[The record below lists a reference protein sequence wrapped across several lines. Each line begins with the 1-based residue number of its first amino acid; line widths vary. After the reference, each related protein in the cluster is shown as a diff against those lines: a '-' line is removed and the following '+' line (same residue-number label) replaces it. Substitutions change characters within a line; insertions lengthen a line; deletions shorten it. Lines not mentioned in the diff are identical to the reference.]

1 MATID
6 IISTANPVMGTLY
19 TGQLP
24 FTYND
29 TLTVG
34 YPISF
39 AFNLSYLNEL
49 RQNISASTITS
60 NGINSNEYSLQVF
73 LCQSIDGSNNLINV
87 SSDNLYNLSSSD
99 LTNNFL
105 SKNIS
110 NSFLSTQEDLG
121 DIMTQT
127 EAMQLCKEY
136 KIILRITSSA
146 SPVRTTIIQNGD
158 IVHDLKLMLDVQ
170 ETGPYETEFANI
182 NLLDKS
188 DYTEAEWNNIFQ
200 VNFPIVGNHNLRA
213 YYPANYKSLSSLP
226 IISVVHGQNH
236 NGCMYDAYLQ
246 HFASYGYFVY
256 STIRE
261 LSSIAIGPR
270 SGGYTRQ
277 ATTLYQL
284 KSYISKISKGKYNG
298 NLNFNKIIIMGHSL
312 GGADCGNFQS
322 NLRDYIPTP
331 QIPGLTYSDII
342 GGIALEGAGVPLA
355 DTNGP
360 LLYVSSYCN
369 SYASVTTVPY
379 MYSSI
384 LPIEY
389 KRKSLIYMDG
399 GVVLNYG
406 SHEDIAYPFSATNS
420 GIENAPRLYNNL
432 NILGRSLITTKL
444 IPLNNHNKSLSNV
457 AGFLIKL
464 LSQNYY
470 NKIKNS
476 FTNTTNQYK
485 PSIIAEKDYFNTNY
499 FRWPLSGI
507 NGITFIDDLKNTS
520 KFTTNISTS
529 DYFIVD
535 NDDGTFPIS
544 AITYNS
550 TAAMNLYKNALNLN
564 KTFGTKCPNYWEN
577 GTYIFP
583 YNSTNLN
590 INYNFA
596 NNLNL
601 SGNSYIGIP
610 IGILYSAD
618 IQSQAS
624 ANSYPNVLTK
634 LTDSLYQHFIVE
646 LSDLAGNSAWISSK
660 QNNMGMVV
668 PVGYTEFTTLS
679 TEIGRVTL
687 TAASNTNPVQTF
699 SQDSILENIHFKIS
713 DFKQQNPN
721 LNLSTIRGLKI
732 LIGPDKGISGDVGGR
747 IMWNGIFLV

>member
-6 IISTANPVMGTLY
+6 IISTANPVIGTLY

-60 NGINSNEYSLQVF
+60 NGINSNQYSLQVF

-87 SSDNLYNLSSSD
+87 SSDNLYSLSSTD

-110 NSFLSTQEDLG
+110 NSFFSTQEDLG
-121 DIMTQT
+121 FIMTQT
-127 EAMQLCKEY
+127 EVMQLCKEY
-136 KIILRITSSA
+136 KIVLRITSSS
-146 SPVRTTIIQNGD
+146 SPNTTRVVQNGD

-170 ETGPYETEFANI
+170 ECGPYETEFSNI

-200 VNFPIVGNHNLRA
+200 INFPIVGNHNLRA
-213 YYPANYKSLSSLP
+213 YYPSNYKSLSSLP

-246 HFASYGYFVY
+246 HFASYGYFAY

-261 LSSIAIGPR
+261 LNYIGSGTR
-270 SGGYTRQ
+270 FGGYTRQ

-298 NLNFNKIIIMGHSL
+298 ILNFNKIIIFGHSF
-312 GGADCGNFQS
+312 GGADCGNFQE
-322 NLRDYIPTP
+322 NLKNYIPTP

-342 GGIALEGAGVPLA
+342 GGIALEGSGTPLA

-360 LLYVSSYCN
+360 LIYVSS
-369 SYASVTTVPY
+369 ASCR
-379 MYSSI
+379 YSSVNNI
-384 LPIEY
+384 PYNYSPLMPIAY
-389 KRKSLIYMDG
+389 RRNPSIYMDG
-399 GVVLNYG
+399 GIVLNYG
-406 SHEDIAYPFSATNS
+406 SHEDVAYPFSAAN
-420 GIENAPRLYNNL
+420 NATEGASLLYNNL
-432 NILGRSLITTKL
+432 SNLSYSRITTKL
-444 IPLNNHNKSLSNV
+444 IPLNNYDKSLTNT
-457 AGFLIKL
+457 AGFIVKL

-470 NKIKNS
+470 SKIKNS
-476 FTNTTNQYK
+476 FTNTSNQYK
-485 PSIIAEKDYFNTNY
+485 PTILAEKDYCNTNY
-499 FRWPLSGI
+499 FRWPLNGI

-529 DYFIVD
+529 DYFIVNNNNGIVPVD
-535 NDDGTFPIS
+535 TTS
-544 AITYNS
+544 YTSTTAI
-550 TAAMNLYKNALNLN
+550 NLYKNPLNSN
-564 KTFGTKCPNYWEN
+564 ETFGTKNSNYWEN
-577 GTYIFP
+577 GTYVFP

-601 SGNSYIGIP
+601 SGNSYIGFP
-610 IGILYSAD
+610 IGIIYSAI
-618 IQSQAS
+618 IQSQATS
-624 ANSYPNVLTK
+624 DSEPNVLTK
-634 LTDSLYQHFIVE
+634 LTNSLYQHFIVE

-660 QNNMGMVV
+660 QNNMGMIV
-668 PVGYTEFTTLS
+668 PVGKTNSTTIS
-679 TEIGRVTL
+679 TEIGQVYL
-687 TAASNTNPVQTF
+687 TAPNNTTTFQTTA
-699 SQDSILENIHFKIS
+699 QDSILENIHFKIS
-713 DFKQQNPN
+713 DFKQQNSN

-732 LIGPDKGISGDVGGR
+732 LFGPDKGISGDVGGR

>member
-6 IISTANPVMGTLY
+6 IISTANPVIGTLY

-60 NGINSNEYSLQVF
+60 NGINSNQYSLQVF

-87 SSDNLYNLSSSD
+87 SSDNLYSLSSTD

-105 SKNIS
+105 SKDIS
-110 NSFLSTQEDLG
+110 NSFFSTQEDLG
-121 DIMTQT
+121 FIMTQT
-127 EAMQLCKEY
+127 EVMQLCKEY
-136 KIILRITSSA
+136 KIVLRITSSS
-146 SPVRTTIIQNGD
+146 SPNTTRVVQNGD

-170 ETGPYETEFANI
+170 ECGPYETEFSNI

-213 YYPANYKSLSSLP
+213 YYPSNYKSLSSLP

-236 NGCMYDAYLQ
+236 NGCMYDGYLQ
-246 HFASYGYFVY
+246 HFASYGYFAY

-261 LSSIAIGPR
+261 LNYIGTGTR

-298 NLNFNKIIIMGHSL
+298 ILNFNKIIILGHSF
-312 GGADCGNFQS
+312 GGADCGNFQD
-322 NLRDYIPTP
+322 NLKNFIPTP

-342 GGIALEGAGVPLA
+342 GGIALEGSGAPEA

-360 LLYVSSYCN
+360 LIYVN
-369 SYASVTTVPY
+369 SASCRYASVNNVPY
-379 MYSSI
+379 NYSPM
-384 LPIEY
+384 LPIQF
-389 KRKSLIYMDG
+389 RRNTSIYMDG
-399 GVVLNYG
+399 GTVLNYG
-406 SHEDIAYPFSATNS
+406 SHEDVAYPFSAAN
-420 GIENAPRLYNNL
+420 NATEPASLLYNNL
-432 NILGRSLITTKL
+432 SNLSYSRITTKL
-444 IPLNNHNKSLSNV
+444 IPLNNYDKSLTNT
-457 AGFLIKL
+457 AGFIVKL

-470 NKIKNS
+470 SKIKNS
-476 FTNTTNQYK
+476 FTNTSNQYK
-485 PSIIAEKDYFNTNY
+485 PTILAEKDYCNTNY
-499 FRWPLSGI
+499 FRWPLNGI

-529 DYFIVD
+529 DYFIV
-535 NDDGTFPIS
+535 NNNNGIVPVGNVSYSSTT
-544 AITYNS
+544 AI
-550 TAAMNLYKNALNLN
+550 NLYKNPLNSN
-564 KTFGTKCPNYWEN
+564 ETFGTKNSNYWEN
-577 GTYIFP
+577 GTYVFP

-601 SGNSYIGIP
+601 SGNSYIGFP
-610 IGILYSAD
+610 IGIIYSAI
-618 IQSQAS
+618 IQSQATS
-624 ANSYPNVLTK
+624 DSEPNVLTK
-634 LTDSLYQHFIVE
+634 LTNSLYQHFIVE

-660 QNNMGMVV
+660 QNNMGMIV
-668 PVGYTEFTTLS
+668 PVGKTNSTTIS
-679 TEIGRVTL
+679 TEIGPVYL
-687 TAASNTNPVQTF
+687 TTARNTGAFQTTA
-699 SQDSILENIHFKIS
+699 QDSILENIHFKIS
-713 DFKQQNPN
+713 DFKQQNSN

-732 LIGPDKGISGDVGGR
+732 LFGPDKGISGDVGGR

>member
-6 IISTANPVMGTLY
+6 IISTANPVIGTLY

-39 AFNLSYLNEL
+39 AFNLTYLNEL
-49 RQNISASTITS
+49 RQNISASNIS
-60 NGINSNEYSLQVF
+60 SSDINTNQYSLQVF

-87 SSDNLYNLSSSD
+87 SSDNLYSLSSTD

-110 NSFLSTQEDLG
+110 NSFFSTQEDLG
-121 DIMTQT
+121 FIMTQT
-127 EAMQLCKEY
+127 EVMQLCKEY
-136 KIILRITSSA
+136 KIVLRITSSS
-146 SPVRTTIIQNGD
+146 SPNTTRVVQNGD

-170 ETGPYETEFANI
+170 DCGPYETEFSNI

-188 DYTEAEWNNIFQ
+188 DYTEAEWNNIFE
-200 VNFPIVGNHNLRA
+200 VNFPIVGNHSLRA
-213 YYPANYKSLSSLP
+213 YYPSNYKSLSSLP
-226 IISVVHGQNH
+226 IISVTHGQNH
-236 NGCMYDAYLQ
+236 NGCMYDGYLQ
-246 HFASYGYFVY
+246 HFASYGYFAY

-261 LSSIAIGPR
+261 LGYIGAGTR
-270 SGGYTRQ
+270 YGGYSRQ

-284 KSYISKISKGKYNG
+284 KNYISKISKGKYNG
-298 NLNFNKIIIMGHSL
+298 ILNFNKIIIFGHSF
-312 GGADCGNFQS
+312 GGGDCGVFQDNLKNF
-322 NLRDYIPTP
+322 IPTP
-331 QIPGLTYSDII
+331 QIPGLTYNDII
-342 GGIALEGAGVPLA
+342 GGIALEGAGAPEA

-360 LLYVSSYCN
+360 LIHISSANCR
-369 SYASVTTVPY
+369 YASVVNVPY
-379 MYSSI
+379 NYSPLVSI
-384 LPIEY
+384 EF
-389 KRKSLIYMDG
+389 RRNTSIYMDG
-399 GVVLNYG
+399 GTVLNYG
-406 SHEDIAYPFSATNS
+406 SHEDVAYPFSAANS
-420 GIENAPRLYNNL
+420 ATEPAPVLFNDL
-432 NILGRSLITTKL
+432 SKISSSKITTKL
-444 IPLNNHNKSLSNV
+444 IPLNNHDKSLTNTS
-457 AGFLIKL
+457 GFIVKL

-470 NKIKNS
+470 SKIKNS
-476 FTNTTNQYK
+476 FTNTSNQYK
-485 PSIIAEKDYFNTNY
+485 PTILAEKDYFNTNY
-499 FRWPLSGI
+499 FRWPLNGI

-535 NDDGTFPIS
+535 NNNGILPVANNNYQNT
-544 AITYNS
+544 
-550 TAAMNLYKNALNLN
+550 TALNLYKNPLNLN
-564 KTFGTKCPNYWEN
+564 ETFGTKNSNYWEN
-577 GTYIFP
+577 GTYVFP

-601 SGNSYIGIP
+601 SGNSYIGFP
-610 IGILYSAD
+610 IGIIYSAI
-618 IQSQAS
+618 IQSQATI
-624 ANSYPNVLTK
+624 NSFPNVITK
-634 LTDSLYQHFIVE
+634 LTNSLYQHFIVE

-660 QNNMGMVV
+660 QNNMGMIV
-668 PVGYTEFTTLS
+668 PLGRTNSTTIS
-679 TEIGRVTL
+679 TEIGTANL
-687 TAASNTNPVQTF
+687 TAPNNTSAVATT
-699 SQDSILENIHFKIS
+699 SQDSILENIHFKVS

-732 LIGPDKGISGDVGGR
+732 LFGPDKGISGDVGGR